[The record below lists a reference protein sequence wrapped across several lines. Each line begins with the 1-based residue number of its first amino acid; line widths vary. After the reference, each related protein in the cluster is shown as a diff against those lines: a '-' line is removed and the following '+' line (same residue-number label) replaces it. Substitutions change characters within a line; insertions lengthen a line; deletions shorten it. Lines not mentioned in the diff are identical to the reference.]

1 MKETIYPVILG
12 GGTGKRLWP
21 VSRQSYPKQFSKIL
35 GTYSLFQNTIKRFQD
50 HRFEDPIILTSNDYR
65 FIVSNQLKDLKA
77 SNSAILIEPSAR
89 DTAPAV
95 LAAAL
100 WIERSDENAIMMVLP
115 SDHAIHNPD
124 NLKST
129 LYNAISLVLD
139 GYLVTIGIEPV
150 RAETGYGWL
159 QYAEVISGT
168 SRTRHI
174 EKFIEK
180 PDENSAKCLLEQE
193 NCLWNSGIYLFT
205 TKSIIQ
211 SFSEHAPDLLF
222 QVSEAVDQSSTDLGF
237 VRLDESAW
245 NKIQGISIDYAIME
259 HANNILVLPYT
270 NGWNDLGDWNA
281 VWREIPTDN
290 NGNCSSG
297 LVHSID
303 CHDSYLRSE
312 NTNQQLVAI
321 GCRNLIVVTMPDAVL
336 VTSKDE
342 AQKVKSAVTFL
353 TNKGVPQ
360 AEQFPI
366 EHRLWGKLE
375 TLTSEDQLRI
385 NRIVIKPFERISLQI
400 HKYRA
405 EHWIVLEGYA
415 KITIDED
422 ECTLSP
428 GQSAFVQ
435 ANKRHSIE
443 NSTSN
448 PLIII
453 EVQTGKYV
461 GEDDITRYET
471 DIS

>member
-1 MKETIYPVILG
+1 MKETIYPVILSG
-12 GGTGKRLWP
+12 GIGKRLWP

-35 GTYSLFQNTIKRFQD
+35 GPLSLFQNTIKRFQD
-50 HRFEDPIILTSNDYR
+50 PRFEDPIILTSNDYR
-65 FIVSNQLKDLKA
+65 FIVTNQLNDLKA
-77 SNSAILIEPSAR
+77 SSSGILIEPYAR

-100 WIERSDENAIMMVLP
+100 WLKRSCENAIMMVLP

-124 NLKST
+124 KLIAT
-129 LYNAISLVLD
+129 LHNAISLVAD
-139 GYLVTIGIEPV
+139 GYLVTLGIEPV

-159 QYAEVISGT
+159 QYADVIPGT
-168 SRTRHI
+168 SGARHI

-180 PDENSAKCLLEQE
+180 PDEKQAICLLEQK

-205 TKSIIQ
+205 SESIIQ
-211 SFSEHAPDLLF
+211 SFSEYAPDLLC
-222 QVSEAVDQSSTDLGF
+222 QVSEAVDQSSNDLGF

-245 NKIQGISIDYAIME
+245 NTIKGISIDYAIME
-259 HANNILVLPYT
+259 RADNILVLPYM
-270 NGWNDLGDWNA
+270 NGWNDLGDWEA
-281 VWREIPTDN
+281 VWREIPSDK
-290 NGNCSSG
+290 NGNCTSG
-297 LVHSID
+297 LVHSIA
-303 CHDSYLRSE
+303 CCDSYLRSE

-321 GCRNLIVVTMPDAVL
+321 GCKNMIVVTMPDAVL

-342 AQKVKSAVTFL
+342 VQKVKSAITFL
-353 TNKGVPQ
+353 TNKDIPQ

-375 TLTSEDQLRI
+375 TLTSENQLRI
-385 NRIVIKPFERISLQI
+385 NRIVIKPFERISLQN

-415 KITIDED
+415 KITIGED

-443 NSTSN
+443 NSTGN